1 MKIRIITLAVF
12 LGLFSTAIAGK
23 KGRKDK
29 KGTKTETKKME
40 LKNELDSLSYALG
53 VSIANNLKSQ
63 GVEDL
68 NSAAMSAAVKDVY
81 SGNDTLMKADD
92 ANEFINSYFAGAT
105 ERKSQ
110 EAQVEGKK
118 FLDAN
123 ASKEGVV
130 VLPSGLQYKVM
141 KMGEGPK
148 PGKED
153 KVTTH
158 YHGMLIDG
166 TVFDSSVDRGEP
178 ATFPVGGVIPGWV
191 EALQLM
197 PVGSKWKLF
206 IPSELAYGD
215 RGAGPKIGPGAALV
229 FEVELLSI
237 AK

>member
-1 MKIRIITLAVF
+1 MKIKIITVAVF

-23 KGRKDK
+23 KGKKDK

-81 SGNDTLMKADD
+81 SGNDTLMKADG

-130 VLPSGLQYKVM
+130 VVPPTPSF
-141 KMGEGPK
+141 
-148 PGKED
+148 
-153 KVTTH
+153 
-158 YHGMLIDG
+158 I
-166 TVFDSSVDRGEP
+166 
-178 ATFPVGGVIPGWV
+178 
-191 EALQLM
+191 
-197 PVGSKWKLF
+197 SK
-206 IPSELAYGD
+206 
-215 RGAGPKIGPGAALV
+215 
-229 FEVELLSI
+229 LSQ
-237 AK
+237 